1 MIVRRVVTGHSST
14 GNSVFASDS
23 PVEPIALMLQPGL
36 AIHRPGLITVP
47 PESIRPMPSG
57 IGAAPALSGDRYQPV
72 TLVDNN
78 PGRHGRALAAQIAYL
93 PAYATRAAPACCGAA
108 ISSS

>member
-1 MIVRRVVTGHSST
+1 
-14 GNSVFASDS
+14 
-23 PVEPIALMLQPGL
+23 
-36 AIHRPGLITVP
+36 
-47 PESIRPMPSG
+47 MPSG